1 MIKGKV
7 MPQFLSIKNRLIA
20 LLSVCLVLFSTHSVA
35 KSITVTDL
43 AGREVVISQPV
54 ERLLLSESR
63 YIPALA
69 ILEGDQVLSR
79 IVGMMGDMKLV
90 DPDSYQQYQTA
101 FPDIDNIPL
110 FGKGATESFSL
121 ETALALKADVAF
133 LGVEGHGPNA
143 RNSEIIEILERA
155 GVTVVFIDFRKNPV
169 KNTLRSLEVMGKV
182 LGREAQAKSYIQ
194 FYNQELDKVKQGLAT
209 VKPED
214 VPTVFLHSRVGVN
227 GECCETMARG
237 MVAQMLDFI
246 GVKNMAQ
253 PLLPGSVGVLNQE
266 YLLTHQPDI
275 YIGTAVG
282 STQTQKEAPQYIVLG
297 TSISAKVAHQSLA
310 AITQRPP
317 LNQLTAVKNKRAYSI
332 WHHFYNTPLNI
343 VAIQTFAKWAYP
355 KTFAELSPQKTLE
368 TLYRDYQPVPL
379 NGTYWMAL

>member
-1 MIKGKV
+1 
-7 MPQFLSIKNRLIA
+7 
-20 LLSVCLVLFSTHSVA
+20 
-35 KSITVTDL
+35 
-43 AGREVVISQPV
+43 
-54 ERLLLSESR
+54 
-63 YIPALA
+63 
-69 ILEGDQVLSR
+69 
-79 IVGMMGDMKLV
+79 
-90 DPDSYQQYQTA
+90 
-101 FPDIDNIPL
+101 
-110 FGKGATESFSL
+110 
-121 ETALALKADVAF
+121 
-133 LGVEGHGPNA
+133 
-143 RNSEIIEILERA
+143 
-155 GVTVVFIDFRKNPV
+155 
-169 KNTLRSLEVMGKV
+169 
-182 LGREAQAKSYIQ
+182 
-194 FYNQELDKVKQGLAT
+194 
-209 VKPED
+209 
-214 VPTVFLHSRVGVN
+214 
-227 GECCETMARG
+227 
-237 MVAQMLDFI
+237 
-246 GVKNMAQ
+246 MAQ

-282 STQTQKEAPQYIVLG
+282 SIQTQKEAPQYIVLG